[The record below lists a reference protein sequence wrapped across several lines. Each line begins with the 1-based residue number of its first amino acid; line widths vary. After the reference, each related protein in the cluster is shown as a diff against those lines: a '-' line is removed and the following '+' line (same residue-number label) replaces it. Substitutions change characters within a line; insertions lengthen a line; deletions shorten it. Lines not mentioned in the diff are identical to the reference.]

1 MRHAVLLT
9 LLCLVQASAWS
20 EELPS
25 CSALEVRYSAPTVV
39 PLNNRV
45 VVRRAAAKPTRV
57 NAETDREFNPYS
69 PQRTSAFNRVRVP
82 NFTKPGPYE
91 TSIEIFT
98 LSGESHAWEID
109 FSEHKNG
116 VQLLWLN
123 EELLFV
129 RVWWGRIL
137 ATDLI
142 FQIGSGDFIYAREA
156 NYGLLVQPC
165 K

>member
-1 MRHAVLLT
+1 MRRAVLLI
-9 LLCLVQASAWS
+9 LLCLVQASARS
-20 EELPS
+20 EEPPS
-25 CSALEVRYSAPTVV
+25 CGALEVRYSAPTAV

-45 VVRRAAAKPTRV
+45 VVRRAAARPTRV

-82 NFTKPGPYE
+82 NFAKPGPYE

-98 LSGESHAWEID
+98 LSGESHAWAID
-109 FSEHKNG
+109 FSEHRDG
-116 VQLLWLN
+116 VQLQWLN

-129 RVWWGRIL
+129 RVWWGRII
-137 ATDLI
+137 ATNLI
-142 FQIGSGDFIYAREA
+142 FQVGPGDFIYAREA